1 MGFNTHCRCQ
11 NIKVKWYNGRGRG
24 MLNCSSLKSK
34 LKKHHH
40 WSRGLNWIK
49 LGKNGELDESF
60 PTVYG
65 TQVKLM
71 KSEYRYNSSGMY
83 IDKKDDVVV
92 FLNTAFWVV
101 I

>member
-1 MGFNTHCRCQ
+1 M
-11 NIKVKWYNGRGRG
+11 
-24 MLNCSSLKSK
+24 
-34 LKKHHH
+34 
-40 WSRGLNWIK
+40 
-49 LGKNGELDESF
+49 GKNGELDESF

-71 KSEYRYNSSGMY
+71 KSDYRYNSIVVGMH

>member
-1 MGFNTHCRCQ
+1 M
-11 NIKVKWYNGRGRG
+11 
-24 MLNCSSLKSK
+24 
-34 LKKHHH
+34 
-40 WSRGLNWIK
+40 
-49 LGKNGELDESF
+49 GKNGELDESF